1 MKKIIYSTLL
11 AVSFCA
17 CTKETIHYQN
27 PVPGE
32 NGSETNATLAIAS
45 RNTLFTAKDDV
56 NASIAFKSLGGKV
69 VLDVNTNKEWTY
81 EIGGDNFVKAEKD
94 DESSLLTLSCD
105 QNKIDRTLTATVTIK
120 AGDKTATVSATQ
132 NAYGTVEIVAS
143 ENNFHLAAAGE
154 LTASFEVTSTDPD
167 WTFETSGCE
176 WMLVTKDGNTINL
189 SAYQNEE
196 YTDREVKF
204 TLKAGSGDNLVTETI
219 DVLQDR
225 AALIEPSA
233 STVPITPFSSEAK
246 EVEVSANF
254 DWEYSISGNESGWLT
269 IERTEKGLKFI
280 PTANPGS
287 DSRTVKIKITT
298 GDGKEN
304 IDTKEITVSQ
314 PGIDTQAFIIGLNV
328 TKSPYKSAIPVS
340 GVTAGAT
347 VDWGDGTT
355 ETVESDYPAHTY
367 TDPGYYIASFKGK
380 ATGIDAY
387 SKLTT
392 DQRIQI
398 SEVFCW
404 GNLEVETMNRAFYN
418 CDSLKRIP
426 TDVIGSFTKVKTFE
440 ETFSNCQH
448 LEAIPSGLLSK
459 AVECESINSMLIY
472 CHSIKEIPADLLY
485 NCPKLTDVG
494 SAFDM
499 CKSVTHVDKNIFSKN
514 PEITD
519 CSSTFSRMH
528 KLQSVSEDLF
538 ANNPK
543 ITTFNAVFNADS
555 SLTSVPAGI
564 FRNQPDCESFRMA
577 FTGSGLVEI
586 PAGLF
591 ANNTKC
597 ETFEQTFS
605 KTKIKR
611 IPADVF
617 KGCSSVNS
625 FMSCFNGCSE
635 LESIPADLFKNSGA
649 QGVVYGKRG
658 AGMNM
663 IFQGCSSLKEI
674 PAGILDG
681 FTRITALNSIFNG
694 CSSLESIPSDL
705 FKDAAAVTS
714 FSSAFSGCTA
724 LKSIPAGVFKG
735 LAKVTSFAGVFQGC
749 TGITEIGDNLFEGCD
764 ANKNISNLFK
774 GCVSL
779 AKVAENAFK
788 GCGKVTN
795 ISGLFYGCTNLK
807 AIPEGALAELAGVT
821 NAKEVFSNSGIQSV
835 PAGLFEAIVNTTS
848 FEGAFGQRP

>member
-17 CTKETIHYQN
+17 CTKETINYQN

-426 TDVIGSFTKVKTFE
+426 TDAIGSFTKVKTFE

-459 AVECESINSMLIY
+459 AVECESINSMFIY

-499 CKSVTHVDKNIFSKN
+499 CKSVTHIDKNIFSKN

-564 FRNQPDCESFRMA
+564 FRN
-577 FTGSGLVEI
+577 I
-586 PAGLF
+586 
-591 ANNTKC
+591 
-597 ETFEQTFS
+597 
-605 KTKIKR
+605 
-611 IPADVF
+611 
-617 KGCSSVNS
+617 
-625 FMSCFNGCSE
+625 
-635 LESIPADLFKNSGA
+635 
-649 QGVVYGKRG
+649 
-658 AGMNM
+658 
-663 IFQGCSSLKEI
+663 
-674 PAGILDG
+674 
-681 FTRITALNSIFNG
+681 
-694 CSSLESIPSDL
+694 
-705 FKDAAAVTS
+705 AV
-714 FSSAFSGCTA
+714 
-724 LKSIPAGVFKG
+724 
-735 LAKVTSFAGVFQGC
+735 
-749 TGITEIGDNLFEGCD
+749 
-764 ANKNISNLFK
+764 
-774 GCVSL
+774 
-779 AKVAENAFK
+779 
-788 GCGKVTN
+788 
-795 ISGLFYGCTNLK
+795 
-807 AIPEGALAELAGVT
+807 
-821 NAKEVFSNSGIQSV
+821 
-835 PAGLFEAIVNTTS
+835 
-848 FEGAFGQRP
+848 R